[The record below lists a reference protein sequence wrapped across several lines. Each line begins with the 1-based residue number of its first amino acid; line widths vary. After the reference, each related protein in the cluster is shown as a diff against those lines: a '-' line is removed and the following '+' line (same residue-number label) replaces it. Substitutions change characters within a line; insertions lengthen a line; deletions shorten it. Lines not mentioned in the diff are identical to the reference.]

1 MLNILPL
8 QWPARTIPMHAR
20 SLFLINLVCLVF
32 LPDAVAD
39 VRFNRDVRPIFAEF
53 CLSCHGPDDKNREAD
68 LRLDV
73 AADARKKSLV
83 PGNPEKSRLYRRIT
97 SNDPEQVMPPP
108 ESKKSLSAA
117 QVETLKQWISEGA
130 RYEDHW
136 AFEPI
141 IDPKVPGES
150 TEGTEI
156 DRFVNQVQKQAGV
169 KLSPSVSREQLIR
182 RATIDL
188 TGLPPTWN
196 EVQEFLHDNS
206 PNAYEKLINRLLDSP
221 RYGERWGR
229 HWLDLARYADT
240 HGGSA
245 IGFQKFPFSYTY
257 RDYVIN
263 ALNADLPYNRFIME
277 QLAADQM
284 KLPSNDPALA
294 GLGFLTVGMQ
304 FRNKNDVIDDQIDV
318 TTRGLLGLT
327 VACARCHDHKYDP
340 VPTADYYS
348 LYATFGSSIK
358 PELPPIVGKVPE
370 SNEYREYARELDRRR
385 VLADDMARD
394 QIHIMQSRMRMQVAI
409 YLDELARGTPEQ
421 DLSSAFLSYRTDD
434 IRPLV
439 LNRWRDYLDKMPVD
453 DPVFGPW
460 LALFKLDRE
469 DKAKFAEKAPA
480 LIAKFKA
487 ENGDPAK
494 FAVQQNTASVTA
506 KWNPRVIDALSTSK
520 LNGLRDAAAAYG
532 RLFALVNREW
542 LTALMESTL
551 EAADDGKIVQDED
564 PKHIVVNS
572 AINQQLRRHLF
583 EPGTPFCMDDVT
595 AATLLN
601 RTVHDSLRG
610 KQGAIEALH
619 LGSPASPPRAM
630 VLEEKPPSQPF
641 RIFRRGNPVD
651 RGEIVEPHFLTILT
665 RVSGG
670 PAHFPA
676 EGRRLALAR
685 AMVEP
690 SNPLL
695 RRVFVNWMWQHHF
708 GRGLVRTPDDF
719 GTRSKPP
726 RMPQLLDYLASR
738 VIDDGWSLKKM
749 HRRIMLSKVYQQ
761 GAVENAGYR
770 MKDPDNELFWR
781 MPRRKI
787 DMEVM
792 RDSMLAVAG
801 ELDTR
806 HIGGRPFDLEAKPIV
821 PRRSVYG
828 FINRDIINPFS
839 STFDSAN
846 PTTCTMIRPETTVP
860 QQTLFALNSDFVQD
874 RAAALIKPLLSV
886 EGVADR
892 IRDLYRR
899 VYSREPSSLEIVAAE
914 KFIGNREGEEPWRE
928 LAHVLLASNEFV
940 FVD

>member
-1 MLNILPL
+1 
-8 QWPARTIPMHAR
+8 
-20 SLFLINLVCLVF
+20 
-32 LPDAVAD
+32 
-39 VRFNRDVRPIFAEF
+39 
-53 CLSCHGPDDKNREAD
+53 
-68 LRLDV
+68 
-73 AADARKKSLV
+73 
-83 PGNPEKSRLYRRIT
+83 
-97 SNDPEQVMPPP
+97 
-108 ESKKSLSAA
+108 
-117 QVETLKQWISEGA
+117 KQWIAEGA
-130 RYEDHW
+130 RFEDHW
-136 AFEPI
+136 SFEPI
-141 IDPKVPGES
+141 TDPQVPGDQA
-150 TEGTEI
+150 EGTEI
-156 DRFVNQVQKQAGV
+156 DRFVRQSQKQAGV
-169 KLSPSVSREQLIR
+169 KMTPPVSREQLIR

-188 TGLPPTWN
+188 IGLPPTWD
-196 EVQEFLHDNS
+196 EVQAFLKDTS
-206 PNAYEKLINRLLDSP
+206 PNAYEKVINRLLDSP

-263 ALNADLPYNRFIME
+263 ALNADLPYNRFIVE
-277 QLAADQM
+277 QLAADQLG
-284 KLPSNDPALA
+284 LPPNDPALA

-348 LYATFGSSIK
+348 LYATFGSSSK
-358 PELPPIVGKVPE
+358 PELPPIVGREPDTM
-370 SNEYREYARELDRRR
+370 EYRDYAHELESRR
-385 VLADDMARD
+385 VLAADMARD
-394 QIHIMQSRMRMQVAI
+394 QTDVMRSRLRMQLAI
-409 YLDELARGTPEQ
+409 YLKELAQGTPEQ
-421 DLSSAFLSYRTDD
+421 DLSAAFLSYRTDD

-439 LNRWRDYLDKMPVD
+439 LNRWRDYLAKMPTD

-460 LALFKLDRE
+460 LALFRLDRE
-469 DKAKFAEKAPA
+469 EKPKFAEKAPA
-480 LIAKFKA
+480 LIAKFKT

-494 FAVQQNTASVTA
+494 FGGQQNPASATAR
-506 KWNPRVIDALSTSK
+506 WNPRVLDAVAAGK
-520 LNGLRDAAAAYG
+520 LQSLTDVAESYG
-532 RLFALVNREW
+532 RLFAQVNREW
-542 LTALMESTL
+542 LNALMEATL
-551 EAADDGKIVQDED
+551 EAAEDGKIVQDGNE
-564 PKHIVVNS
+564 KHRVVNS
-572 AINQQLRRHLF
+572 AINQQIRRHLF

-595 AATLLN
+595 ASALLN

-619 LGSPASPPRAM
+619 LGSAASPPRAM
-630 VLEEKPPSQPF
+630 VLEEKPPAEPF

-651 RGEIVEPHFLTILT
+651 RGDVIEPHFLSILT
-665 RVSGG
+665 RESGG
-670 PAHFPA
+670 PSPFPSQ
-676 EGRRLALAR
+676 GRRLALAR

-695 RRVFVNWMWQHHF
+695 RRVFVNWVWQHHF

-726 RMPQLLDYLASR
+726 RMPELLDYLASR

-749 HRRIMLSKVYQQ
+749 HRRIMLSGVYQQ
-761 GAVENAGYR
+761 ASAENAASR
-770 MKDPDNELFWR
+770 MIDPDNELFWR

-801 ELDTR
+801 ELDTGK
-806 HIGGRPFDLEAKPIV
+806 IGGRPFDLESKPVV

-828 FINRDIINPFS
+828 FINRDIINAFS

-860 QQTLFALNSDFVQD
+860 QQTLFALNSEFVQD
-874 RAAALIKPLLSV
+874 RAAAIINQLA
-886 EGVADR
+886 GVKDMPDKVR
-892 IRDLYRR
+892 RLYRQI
-899 VYSREPSSLEIVAAE
+899 YGREPSAEEISAATG
-914 KFIGNREGEEPWRE
+914 FLAGREGAGPWRE